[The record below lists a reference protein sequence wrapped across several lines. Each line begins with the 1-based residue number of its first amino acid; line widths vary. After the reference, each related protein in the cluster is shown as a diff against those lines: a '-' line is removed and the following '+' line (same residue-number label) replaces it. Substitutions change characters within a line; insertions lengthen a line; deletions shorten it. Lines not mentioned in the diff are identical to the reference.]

1 MKNSFGRRV
10 VSFTLAASV
19 ALPQSASVFAV
30 SLYDDRGATTLQQA
44 VSGERPAAD
53 AMPWVTLPAR
63 SGSANSVYP
72 VDKDTELTTPP
83 NTGGTTDTPKG
94 ETTENDKPP
103 AGETTESDKPP
114 SGSTY
119 TVDDDTE
126 TPKPPDSGG
135 TTDVPKDETTESD
148 KPPSDDTYTVDDD
161 TEMSTPPNESG
172 IALISDGDTGQ
183 LNLTKWSFYKLGY
196 GVPGKYWNNKYGITR
211 YNGLFAVERDESN
224 ASPAESGYGSVSYD
238 LNNPLIYYDVT
249 VEDPD
254 FYSFCVFPNA
264 ATLGRV
270 PDLELDGWYVYNSN
284 TASALQ
290 SQDAKDWQ
298 YDESTTSKVE
308 LSGYTESDPGY
319 FPDSTNSRL
328 FGYSKYGD
336 TWDGGTDYGY
346 GYYDSE
352 NGTPVSFVAKW
363 KASSK
368 SQARAISV
376 YESGDTSKTP
386 LTLYS
391 ENIEKQAT
399 LADADKATTENSTTG
414 LAKTT
419 YYLRVGADVDSLTID
434 LSTWEL
440 YFSDYKDLNA
450 EANENLEEP
459 VYQYEKYT
467 LDNEKDYHVS
477 VSYTCSDGT
486 KGTVGKSGISA
497 VMLPAWDDTT
507 VSSYAKPN
515 NSTDAPAHSEWTI
528 KDIPLTAATAT
539 TTYNTITVTVTAP
552 DNVATT
558 TYTIQVERLT
568 QPTVTQNPGNTP
580 FGMIARDDG
589 TSLTSDERKEQARD
603 YFTAVGEDGVA
614 NRKFDAKLYPTG
626 SNNNKGVIY
635 RGRYSEYA
643 WSDGNDVD
651 TDETAIVAYLNSTFQ
666 DPGLSL
672 TDTEGNLVD
681 NLNGTSENGYKLYRS
696 IQLKQAETLDPTQIG
711 NANYGTDCW
720 YQTVGNKGTLVDSE
734 VYELVST
741 ADGSDVIDLRGM
753 NIVPGVYTIFYRY
766 YDPVTD
772 TTYPRENDNTADYT
786 RTLVVLPTVGDVDMD
801 GAITVADAL
810 YLEQMLGKNQMLG
823 YITLNGKYVRD
834 TASKN
839 STEVNDIVSLY
850 AYRVCDVNGDGV
862 LNDDDVTYLKTLPS
876 LRLEWVDG
884 EKKGNSDYFY
894 LPTTTSDTLDRKAL
908 MTIDSGARVELVY
921 LGKEQGTYQSGGWFD
936 KPSGPW
942 ADSLSNEDKIEMEDV
957 FWVGVRL
964 QDVDSISNLETIKS
978 LAFSV
983 VYDSYYLEPASV
995 LTEDALK
1002 QVQNQNGDP
1011 WNSTVSRY
1019 NIPADAGT
1027 LWNGQYTLSGGT
1039 QSSKSFTASSST
1051 ATVPLESTG
1060 KSGYLKTLTFAVELN
1075 SGSGGVLLKDAGE
1088 SYLLAL
1094 PFRLKR
1100 HPFGKSEAA
1109 LINVNAGMSEFT
1121 LVTTKTV
1128 DGKEQ
1133 LTTYAYTENDT
1144 TIQGGRTQNL
1154 KSVLGYANAEV
1165 SIPLGEDKS
1174 VVYQIYQ
1181 TYDSDS
1187 GTGTNAVYG
1196 TKVNRI
1202 VNGYLTTEDQKE
1214 YPNEK
1219 ATQEIPL
1226 SAEDP
1231 NDLPPGLTYNSGG
1244 WLEGMPTAAGD
1255 YTFDIGNVHFHMVVD
1270 KQELHYWVDSVASY
1284 YGEQGYRGDGN
1295 TEFTF
1300 RYDPDDIRDPSQT
1313 DGKPTEK
1320 PNGNGNELKALL
1332 QGLKGLGETDV
1343 LNPSFKAV
1351 TADGK
1356 TAVGSTTTV
1365 GSYQV
1370 VADNVPLL
1378 QNYELVY
1385 IGSEKNSK
1393 LEILKRPIKVSYIN
1407 GSADNPTVV
1416 ATIFSD
1422 ETGAVSKLEA
1432 WRGTDVDSSK
1442 VSFTVAGANGRND
1455 LPLTTNKDYQ
1465 DGMLLPGD
1473 SLQIRYSIQYLRN
1486 DADRAWDAN
1495 SAYFYL
1501 ADDELSG
1508 RRSVEVTKLELVG
1521 GTNYENYTLIGEL
1534 PDTKEHSGVVGEI
1547 KKRVIKKLRM
1557 ESAPPMEYTYGDK
1570 LERGGELK
1578 FYIEK
1583 DGDETEGIYSYYS
1596 KEYEKY
1602 GINFYWASAAERDA
1616 YLTAEEKGEPFDDT
1630 LYASDKTDYKYQPE
1644 MRFTTDY
1651 NGRYLCMTCTTVDE
1665 NNNPKTIRQYWETPL
1680 TVKPKELVLTVKTA
1694 KQYYGEDHQQGLTFT
1709 YDPKQLESMDYA
1721 KGTNLTGN
1729 GAELTTLLADY
1740 GYKAPELKAVKTRNK
1755 KNLTELIDTENL
1767 LTPQTNY
1774 TGADNYV
1781 VIYGASIDKNY
1792 KILYQYTDTQ
1802 GNKTKSETF
1811 GSAVYRIEQRPIVVD
1826 GLANTVNTTET
1837 PLVQVY
1843 ADTRVIAVPD
1853 CELTQEQVVLG
1864 LPQENYYLGKSDIPQ
1879 ELSQAFGEEATAV
1892 VNGDK
1897 IGFTYTATVIPTGTE
1912 EVRKAYLNYNGF
1924 SHGHFDMTDVDEAK
1938 GYKEYPVQISELV
1951 LTGENK
1957 DNYVLV
1963 YRDREAASLKT
1974 VNSVKNEAGIA
1985 PGSNASYPYKAATDT
2000 NNSTDG
2006 TALARV
2012 LLRPIESIEIVSA
2025 GRVTYTYGE
2034 GYSPEQRDLGSSL
2047 TDKGLTVKIKYETDN
2062 PEVRDFDV
2070 NQTEETVEFYVS
2082 STAGETVTTSFDER
2096 SLKIYYVKNGVVSLN
2111 EQYEL
2116 KQGSA
2121 LTVNEHSGAQLIV
2134 TGKRGAQTEVKQSAL
2149 SAKRLSVSTKTLV
2162 LQAEDVSRF
2171 YGEEN
2176 PEFTYTVSAKEL
2188 ATWDREALG
2197 VAENETVTSA
2207 QLATLAT
2214 ECGYKYS
2221 QPTFRTEAKL
2231 NSDVLN
2237 GGAEGYEITGSGGEL
2252 ENYTLSFE
2260 AGTLYVYPRPVKITG
2275 FIQTEPVYTIYSDL
2289 TAKIYTTNL
2298 STHRLNAD
2306 GSTTAQFELG
2316 VDSSFIVKDKDG
2328 KTVTPIRNSTAL
2340 LDGDEMT
2347 IKVQV
2352 NFNADDLTNKNTH
2365 DCDVTVSN
2373 ATMVAGTQA
2382 AKNYVFIQNN
2392 DAAVIDNPNA
2402 KGRVE
2407 LRNID
2412 FIEVTHAPKVN
2423 YSYGDTLDL
2432 SDLVVKIHYEDTATD
2447 DMPVY
2452 YMGADQFAQY
2462 GLRVFYYE
2470 SATVDIDTEE
2480 IVKKRSAQ
2488 TGDHLTIAPTHD
2500 SRKPETTEFAA
2511 NRMYLVVTAET
2522 KDGPDINYN
2531 DAKIV
2536 TKDGNAAQLTVA
2548 PQPIYYTLEATD
2560 KIYDGNVQTA
2570 GTITFDEAFIF
2581 HVSGEVDDQNRDGV
2595 TDLVYPV
2602 LNADYES
2609 NWTNGL
2615 YSARFEDFNAYVAEN
2630 GYSFTTGTYVANDP
2644 NEPTVNQTIRWTEGY
2659 QWGNGL
2665 SFAYLDPN
2673 VAYEG
2678 EDFTTAP
2685 QEKTVQVLGLQL
2697 AGADAANYTLVGKS
2711 AGEMVDVTTN
2721 DAIGLQDEALPTAT
2735 IHKANRAELADGLL
2749 PNVELDAHTNVVRIN
2764 YDQTTDIIK
2773 RGSDSEGLSGEA
2785 EQYLDQVHF
2794 EYALQKLITDE
2805 TTNVVGVAQ
2814 WAGAQGDKEWDTGK
2828 YFGGEARRPDEITTE
2843 DSENHDPYVP
2853 KEDDIPTAEDITEDT
2868 VTKGQLYRWAEED
2881 EGFYLDASLYP
2892 NGEVWLAYELYSTDR
2907 APLERDTVYVPL
2919 VRAAETH
2926 NYNASLPISSMSNYL
2941 HETVSRLLEAQKARD
2956 VATAEEREAAQTV
2969 LEEALSAASE
2979 ALNGAVTT
2987 AYADAQA
2994 EVELLLS
3001 EDSQELEERPVE
3013 HRDATTAVK
3022 TYKQLIETMSVKEL
3036 YGENTESKEPYLVST
3051 LEAVW
3056 FTDVQTVADKETL
3069 DVVLWNKEPARY
3081 RTYAWDNNFSAELT
3095 FDEDEPLDL
3104 SEPLE
3109 VTVTDRRVNGGEEK
3123 EHTVTVNVDNT
3134 ATLYVDTNFSSGTT
3148 YLKAKQIVLR
3158 PGSILAAVG
3167 DDPVEVGVTIYPLRA
3182 RVLRIIWTSSDP
3194 TVATVS
3200 EEGVIRFVGVGSA
3213 VITASVPE
3221 YYGSETMLC
3230 SASVQVTVVES
3241 WKDAYPSSIFNFGFT
3256 DAFLTTN
3263 VTDSEG
3269 GDEQLFQPAESIT
3282 RGEIAQVLERFYV
3295 ANPTWDKTGPTEF
3308 SDLTGEESY
3317 ADAVLL
3323 LSSKGVFLG
3332 YPDGTFQ
3339 GEQAV
3344 SRAELVTLLAR
3355 MTGITVEDTAGQPH
3369 AFLDTGEEDT
3379 WAYAEIDALSKLDGV
3394 LLGVGDGYFDPNRA
3408 VTRSEVAALL
3418 TRLLRF
3424 PWVRKETMVIPD
3436 DVDEDHWGRDSILRA
3451 VNGSLILE
3459 ETPHELFEE

>member
-30 SLYDDRGATTLQQA
+30 SLYDDRGATALQQA

-53 AMPWVTLPAR
+53 TMPWVTLPAR
-63 SGSANSVYP
+63 SGAANSVYP
-72 VDKDTELTTPP
+72 VDKDTELTTLP

-94 ETTENDKPP
+94 ETTGNDKPP

-114 SGSTY
+114 ANSTY

-161 TEMSTPPNESG
+161 TEMSTTPNESG
-172 IALISDGDTGQ
+172 IALISEGDTGQ
-183 LNLTKWSFYKLGY
+183 NSTPLTTLSIFRLSY
-196 GVPGKYWNNKYGITR
+196 GVPGKYYNEKYGITR
-211 YNGLFAVERDESN
+211 YNSLFAVERDESKER
-224 ASPAESGYGSVSYD
+224 PAEEATRGS
-238 LNNPLIYYDVT
+238 IYYNQWTPFPFNDSST
-249 VEDPD
+249 G
-254 FYSFCVFPNA
+254 YLFCVFPDE

-270 PDLELDGWYVYNSN
+270 PDLEFDGWYVYKSE
-284 TASALQ
+284 SA
-290 SQDAKDWQ
+290 AKLDQNNAQNWQ
-298 YDESTTSKVE
+298 YDDEGEKEKVE
-308 LSGYTESDPGY
+308 LSDYTESDPGY
-319 FPDSTNSRL
+319 SD
-328 FGYSKYGD
+328 YKKYGNK
-336 TWDGGTDYGY
+336 WDSSKDYGY
-346 GYYDSE
+346 GYFKE
-352 NGTPVSFVAKW
+352 GGVPVSFVAKW

-368 SQARAISV
+368 SQARVISV
-376 YESGDTSKTP
+376 YKSNDTSKTA

-391 ENIEKQAT
+391 KDIEKQAT
-399 LADADKATTENSTTG
+399 LADTDKATTENSTTG
-414 LAKTT
+414 LASTT

-459 VYQYEKYT
+459 VYQYEKYK

-507 VSSYAKPN
+507 AGSYAKPN

-528 KDIPLTAATAT
+528 KDIPLTAATET
-539 TTYNTITVTVTAP
+539 TTYNTIMVTVTAP

-568 QPTVTQNPGNTP
+568 QPTVTQNAGNTP
-580 FGMIARDDG
+580 FGMIARDKDG
-589 TSLTSDERKEQARD
+589 TSLTSDELKAQARA
-603 YFTAVGEDGVA
+603 YFTAEGEDGVV
-614 NRKFDAKLYPTG
+614 NRKFDVKLYPTG

-672 TDTEGNLVD
+672 TDTEGKRVV
-681 NLNGTSENGYKLYRS
+681 NLNETSENGYKLYRS
-696 IQLKQAETLDPTQIG
+696 IQLKQADTLDPTKIG
-711 NANYGTDCW
+711 DANYGTVCW
-720 YQTVGNKGTLVDSE
+720 YQSGALVTGDN
-734 VYELVST
+734 VTNGGYELVST
-741 ADGSDVIDLRGM
+741 VDGSDVIDLRGM
-753 NIVPGVYTIFYRY
+753 NIVPGVYTISYRY

-772 TTYPRENDNTADYT
+772 TTYPREGDSTADYT

-801 GAITVADAL
+801 GAITAADAL
-810 YLEQMLGKNQMLG
+810 YLEQMLGSRQLNDKT
-823 YITLNGKYVRD
+823 YITLNGETVRD
-834 TASKN
+834 AVSKN
-839 STEVNDIVSLY
+839 SESVNDIVSLY

-862 LNDDDVTYLKTLPS
+862 LDEKDVTYLKTLPS

-884 EKKGNSDYFY
+884 GKKGNSDYFY

-908 MTIDSGARVELVY
+908 TTIDSGARVELVY
-921 LGKEQGTYQSGGWFD
+921 LGKEQGTYQSGGWFNN
-936 KPSGPW
+936 PSGPW
-942 ADSLSNEDKIEMEDV
+942 ADSLSDMDKIEMEDV

-964 QDVDSISNLETIKS
+964 QNVDSIKLETIKS

-995 LTEDALK
+995 LDQTTWDTLQGGIATAETL
-1002 QVQNQNGDP
+1002 

-1027 LWNGQYTLSGGT
+1027 FWNGQYTLSGGT

-1075 SGSGGVLLKDAGE
+1075 SGNEGVSLQKAGE

-1100 HPFGKSEAA
+1100 HPFGKTEAA

-1121 LVTTKTV
+1121 LVTTTKTV

-1196 TKVNRI
+1196 NRLTQEI
-1202 VNGYLTTEDQKE
+1202 HYGYLSPADQDKSEDK
-1214 YPNEK
+1214 YVK
-1219 ATQEIPL
+1219 IPL
-1226 SAEDP
+1226 SAENVNQD
-1231 NDLPPGLTYNSGG
+1231 DLPPGVTYNSGG

-1270 KQELHYWVDSVASY
+1270 KQELHYWADSVASY
-1284 YGEQGYRGDGN
+1284 YGEPKYRGDGN

-1300 RYDPDDIRDPSQT
+1300 RYNPDDIRDPKQD
-1313 DGKPTEK
+1313 DGKPTTT
-1320 PNGNGNELKALL
+1320 PNGNGDELMDLL
-1332 QGLKGLGETDV
+1332 QSLDGLGEKDV

-1356 TAVGSTTTV
+1356 TAVRSTTTV

-1370 VADNVPLL
+1370 VEDNVPLL

-1407 GSADNPTVV
+1407 GSAENPTVV

-1442 VSFTVAGANGRND
+1442 VSFTVAGANERND
-1455 LPLTTNKDYQ
+1455 LPLTENKDYQ

-1534 PDTKEHSGVVGEI
+1534 PTEVTRDGVVGEI

-1616 YLTAEEKGEPFDDT
+1616 YLTAEEKGEPFDDA
-1630 LYASDKTDYKYQPE
+1630 LYVIDKTDYKYQPE

-1721 KGTNLTGN
+1721 KGTNLTGD
-1729 GAELTTLLADY
+1729 GAELTTLLASY

-1755 KNLTELIDTENL
+1755 KNLAELIDTENL
-1767 LTPQTNY
+1767 LTRQTIY

-1792 KILYQYTDTQ
+1792 KILYQYTDAQDNT
-1802 GNKTKSETF
+1802 TKSETF

-1826 GLANTVNTTET
+1826 GLANTVNTKAT

-1974 VNSVKNEAGIA
+1974 VDSVKNEAGIA
-1985 PGSNASYPYKAATDT
+1985 PGSNASYPYKAATDA

-2034 GYSPEQRDLGSSL
+2034 GYSPEQREPGSSL
-2047 TDKGLTVKIKYETDN
+2047 TDKGLTVKIKYETGN
-2062 PEVRDFDV
+2062 SEVRDFDV

-2149 SAKRLSVSTKTLV
+2149 SAKRLSVSAKTLV

-2176 PEFTYTVSAKEL
+2176 PEFTYTVSAKAL

-2197 VAENETVTSA
+2197 VAENETVTGT

-2214 ECGYKYS
+2214 DCGYKYS
-2221 QPTFRTEAKL
+2221 QPTFISEAKP

-2289 TAKIYTTNL
+2289 TAKTYTTNL
-2298 STHRLNAD
+2298 STHRPNAD
-2306 GSTTAQFELG
+2306 GSTTAQFMLG
-2316 VDSSFIVKDKDG
+2316 VENSGTVKDKDG
-2328 KTVTPIRNSTAL
+2328 KTVTLPIHNSTAL

-2352 NFNADDLTNKNTH
+2352 NFNADDLTNKDTH
-2365 DCDVTVSN
+2365 NCTVTVSS

-2392 DAAVIDNPNA
+2392 GTAVIDNPNA

-2412 FIEVTHAPKVN
+2412 FIEVTRAPKVN

-2432 SDLVVKIHYEDTATD
+2432 SDLVVTIHYEDTAAQ

-2470 SATVDIDTEE
+2470 NESITIDTQY
-2480 IVKKRSAQ
+2480 IVQYKRSAQ

-2500 SRKPETTEFAA
+2500 SRKTGTEFAA
-2511 NRMYLVVTAET
+2511 NEKYLVVTAET
-2522 KDGPDINYN
+2522 KDGTNINYN

-2536 TKDGNAAQLTVA
+2536 GTDGVAKQITVA
-2548 PQPIYYTLEATD
+2548 PQPIYYTLTATD

-2581 HVSGEVDDQNRDGV
+2581 NVSGEVDEKNKGGV
-2595 TDLVYPV
+2595 TDLIYPV
-2602 LNADYES
+2602 LNASYES
-2609 NWTNGL
+2609 NWTDGL
-2615 YSARFEDFNAYVAEN
+2615 YSARFENFNAYVAEN

-2644 NEPTVNQTIRWTEGY
+2644 DEPTVNQTIRWTEGY

-2956 VATAEEREAAQTV
+2956 VATAEEREAAQTA

-2987 AYADAQA
+2987 AHADAQA

-3104 SEPLE
+3104 SESLE

-3355 MTGITVEDTAGQPH
+3355 MTGITVEDTAGQTH